1 MSLLGEQQIPS
12 IHCQG
17 FQKDNNLINASIQ
30 GLFNNPKESE
40 HLQTC
45 GLSYQQEVWTT
56 PTLNSLNHI
65 CNANVDIKYK
75 KYKFQKSSECFN
87 PFAPGVI
94 PSPSH
99 DSRDTRHSPGPI
111 SQHIPRFFPCQ
122 YPVPTSTQKDDV
134 WGYLYLTLVHGITGT
149 SSKKYIKK
157 EMKKENFPQNYLM
170 KVKISQN

>member
-1 MSLLGEQQIPS
+1 MIAQGSSSRNQSQALVPSGHWMYQWRRSTQKWGKIQMSLLGEQQTPS

-17 FQKDNNLINASIQ
+17 FQKDNNLINASTQ

-45 GLSYQQEVWTT
+45 GSSYQQEVWTT

-75 KYKFQKSSECFN
+75 KYKFQKSSECLN

-99 DSRDTRHSPGPI
+99 DSRDTRHIPGPI
-111 SQHIPRFFPCQ
+111 SQHIPRFFPC
-122 YPVPTSTQKDDV
+122 
-134 WGYLYLTLVHGITGT
+134 
-149 SSKKYIKK
+149 
-157 EMKKENFPQNYLM
+157 
-170 KVKISQN
+170 